1 MNKSVKIAPK
11 PRVLKSIGVKTHIS
25 SSEFSMEHSTSA
37 PFVDKIPFIRS
48 LILDSVKPGVIKK
61 IYLFGSY
68 ANGNPTEDSDIDLCV
83 VINNRF
89 DRLKASVKIQ
99 LSLSDNDIYPLDL
112 LVYKENR
119 FYNITNPKGLKN
131 TIITEGKVLY
141 G

>member
-1 MNKSVKIAPK
+1 MNKSVKVAQKTRILK
-11 PRVLKSIGVKTHIS
+11 PVAIKKQVKTQKPIVRGAN
-25 SSEFSMEHSTSA
+25 A
-37 PFVDKIPFIRS
+37 PFADKIPFIRS

-68 ANGNPTEDSDIDLCV
+68 AYGKPTEDSDIDLCV

-99 LSLSDNDIYPLDL
+99 LSLSHNDIFPLDL
-112 LVYKENR
+112 LVYKENQ

-131 TIITEGKVLY
+131 TILTEGKVLY

>member
-1 MNKSVKIAPK
+1 MDKTVKN
-11 PRVLKSIGVKTHIS
+11 
-25 SSEFSMEHSTSA
+25 A
-37 PFVDKIPFIRS
+37 PFTDKISFIRS

-68 ANGNPTEDSDIDLCV
+68 ANGNPTENSDIDLCV

-112 LVYKENR
+112 LVYKENQ
-119 FYNITNPKGLKN
+119 FYKITNPNGVKN
-131 TIITEGKVLY
+131 SIITEGKVLY